1 MARCLPVERVR
12 RLEAEFMSPDGQGRP
27 VLLFVMGM
35 ARSGTSAIT
44 RVISL
49 CGGVL
54 PAALAGANPA
64 NPRGYWEP
72 RKAIILNERILHR
85 NGSSRFDTT
94 LRLQEPDAFSAVE
107 KTACIAESRGTWRH
121 CHRPPWWLSRIP
133 E

>member
-1 MARCLPVERVR
+1 
-12 RLEAEFMSPDGQGRP
+12 MSPDGQGRP

-107 KTACIAESRGTWRH
+107 KTACIGRYPGVPGDTATG
-121 CHRPPWWLSRIP
+121 PPGGYQGSQNKSAVRYVV
-133 E
+133 

>member
-1 MARCLPVERVR
+1 
-12 RLEAEFMSPDGQGRP
+12 MSPDGQGRP

-107 KTACIAESRGTWRH
+107 KTACMPISRGTWRH

>member
-1 MARCLPVERVR
+1 
-12 RLEAEFMSPDGQGRP
+12 
-27 VLLFVMGM
+27 
-35 ARSGTSAIT
+35 
-44 RVISL
+44 
-49 CGGVL
+49 GVL

-107 KTACIAESRGTWRH
+107 KTACIADIQGYLATLPPAPLVVIKDPRINLLSDMWFEAARKSGFDVATVIAV
-121 CHRPPWWLSRIP
+121 CH
-133 E
+133 

>member
-1 MARCLPVERVR
+1 
-12 RLEAEFMSPDGQGRP
+12 MSPDGQGRP
-27 VLLFVMGM
+27 VLLFIMGM

-94 LRLQEPDAFSAVE
+94 LRLQEPDAFGAVE
-107 KTACIAESRGTWRH
+107 KTACIADIQALPGDTATGSPGGYQGSQNKPTVRYVV
-121 CHRPPWWLSRIP
+121 
-133 E
+133 